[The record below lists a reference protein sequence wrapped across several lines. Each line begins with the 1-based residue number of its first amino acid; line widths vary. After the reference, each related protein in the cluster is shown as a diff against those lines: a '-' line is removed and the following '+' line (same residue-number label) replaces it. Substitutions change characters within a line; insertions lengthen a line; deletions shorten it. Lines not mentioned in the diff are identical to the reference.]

1 MKKILFLIG
10 GLLLSSIAINA
21 QTISYFDGAIL
32 FSDEENNGT
41 ARFNAMSG
49 AFGALGGDLSAADI
63 NPAGLAVF
71 NHTEAA
77 ITLGLRNTDI
87 STSFYGT
94 STANSDS
101 YLNMTQAGAVL
112 VFNNPISLNWTK
124 FALGINYS
132 VAKNFENDYIV
143 NGNSGLS
150 NFIIGPSNTSN
161 LSLDPFLNYDN
172 DNTNDIFYDNVDGQF
187 FGNSTDG
194 QNERTTISFAAQY
207 NEKLHIGLGIV
218 THRLEYYQ
226 KGLFEHSGNDNNG
239 NLLDASFQQE
249 LKTYGQG
256 AGLNIGIIAK
266 PTQELRLGLSFQ
278 TPIWYNLTEEFTE
291 DLEIKVS
298 NNSSIYHEPE
308 NSKVNVFEYD
318 IVTPAKATASVAYIF
333 GKEGLI
339 SLDYTLKNY
348 TKTKLKPTSE
358 FVESNKSF
366 SKDLQN
372 TSEIRLGTEWRV
384 GKIVSLRGGYFYKQ
398 SPFTAAINTDYVT
411 GFSLGTGFKFG
422 NTKLDLAY
430 QRSSNTGVYGFV
442 KELDAAEL
450 DMNTGKITATLVI
463 GL

>member
-21 QTISYFDGAIL
+21 QVISNFDGAVL
-32 FSDEENNGT
+32 FSDEDNNGT
-41 ARFNAMSG
+41 ARYNAMSG
-49 AFGALGGDLSAADI
+49 AFGALGGDLSATDI

-94 STANSDS
+94 GTTNNNS
-101 YLNMTQAGAVL
+101 YMNITQAGAVL
-112 VFNNPISLNWTK
+112 VFNNPLSLNWTK

-132 VAKNFENDYIV
+132 VAKDFENDYSV
-143 NGNSGLS
+143 KGNSGIAD
-150 NFIIGPSNTSN
+150 FIVGPSNTSN
-161 LSLDPFLNYDN
+161 LSYDPFLNYDN
-172 DNTNDIFYDNVDGQF
+172 NTTNDIFYDNVDGQF
-187 FGNSTDG
+187 FGNYTNG

-207 NEKLHIGLGIV
+207 NEKFHLGFGIV

-226 KGLFEHSGNDNNG
+226 KALFEHSSNDNNS
-239 NLLDASFQQE
+239 NLLDASLKQV

-256 AGLNIGIIAK
+256 AALSFGIIAK
-266 PTQELRLGLSFQ
+266 PSQELRLGLALQ
-278 TPIWYNLTEEFTE
+278 TPTWYNLTEEFTE

-298 NNSSIYHEPE
+298 NNSNIYREPK
-308 NSKVNVFEYD
+308 NINVNIFEYD
-318 IVTPAKATASVAYIF
+318 IVAPARATASIAYLF

-339 SLDYTLKNY
+339 SLDYTFKNY
-348 TKTKLKPTSE
+348 TKTKLKPSSE
-358 FVESNKSF
+358 FAEINNLASTE
-366 SKDLQN
+366 LQN
-372 TSEIRLGTEWRV
+372 TSELRLGAEWRV
-384 GKIVSLRGGYFYKQ
+384 GKIVSLRGGYYYKQ
-398 SPFTAAINTDYVT
+398 SPYAAAIDTDHVK

-430 QRSSNTGVYGFV
+430 QKSTNTGVYGFV
-442 KELDAAEL
+442 NELNAAEL